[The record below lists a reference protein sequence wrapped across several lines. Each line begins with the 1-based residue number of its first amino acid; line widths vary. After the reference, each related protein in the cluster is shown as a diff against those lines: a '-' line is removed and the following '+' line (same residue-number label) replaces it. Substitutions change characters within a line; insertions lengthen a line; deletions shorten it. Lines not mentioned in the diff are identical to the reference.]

1 MEITIKTNLGPVV
14 LEGVATRTPGLV
26 VTPEVRWINEVE
38 LTGSKTAI
46 VTKSWTITHEATG
59 LSICDAR
66 NKAKCVWTANKLK
79 DLADWTNENPAA
91 EIKSKGIGKMVN
103 SIITERP

>member
-1 MEITIKTNLGPVV
+1 MEITIKTNHGPVV
-14 LEGVATRTPGLV
+14 LEGIATRTPGLV

-59 LSICDAR
+59 MSICRRTQQGQMCLDRQQAQR
-66 NKAKCVWTANKLK
+66 SCGL
-79 DLADWTNENPAA
+79 DQ
-91 EIKSKGIGKMVN
+91 
-103 SIITERP
+103 